1 MNDGTIGIGCDWGTS
16 NLRFYRLGKSGQII
30 ERRQFSAGISTIKNN
45 EFEAFF
51 TKAIQDWLDNYPT
64 IPVVISGMAGSR
76 QGWRE
81 TPYLPCPANIEKIV
95 NKLTPIKLSYG
106 RTIWIAPGLSY
117 TNNQG
122 LHDVMRGEEVQ
133 ILGALNIIGLK
144 KKLICLPGSHSKW
157 ATVAAGHVSEFS
169 TYITGEL
176 FEAIKSGTIIGS
188 MIDPNAW
195 NDEAFIQGIDGV
207 GTSKNILNQLFT
219 VRTKGLFNQL
229 TSTTAGAFL
238 SGLLIGY
245 ELTGALAGTRFKKI
259 FLIGDG
265 QLTNLYQKALLHK
278 GLKPKVFA
286 PDIIASGHFKIIKI
300 INEGV

>member
-1 MNDGTIGIGCDWGTS
+1 MPSVD
-16 NLRFYRLGKSGQII
+16 
-30 ERRQFSAGISTIKNN
+30 ISTIKNN
-45 EFEAFF
+45 EFEDFF

-64 IPVVISGMAGSR
+64 VPVVISGMSGSR

-81 TPYLPCPANIEKIV
+81 TPYLQCPANIEKIV

-195 NDEAFIQGIDGV
+195 NDEAFLQGIDGV
-207 GTSKNILNQLFT
+207 GTSKNILNESCFVIVQ
-219 VRTKGLFNQL
+219 
-229 TSTTAGAFL
+229 
-238 SGLLIGY
+238 I
-245 ELTGALAGTRFKKI
+245 LA
-259 FLIGDG
+259 
-265 QLTNLYQKALLHK
+265 
-278 GLKPKVFA
+278 
-286 PDIIASGHFKIIKI
+286 
-300 INEGV
+300 

>member
-1 MNDGTIGIGCDWGTS
+1 MNDDTIGIGCDWGTS
-16 NLRFYRLGKSGQII
+16 NLRFYRLGNSGQII
-30 ERRQFSAGISTIKNN
+30 ERRQFSAGVSSIKDNK
-45 EFEAFF
+45 FEAFF
-51 TKAIQDWLDNYPT
+51 TKAIQDWLDNYPN
-64 IPVVISGMAGSR
+64 IPVIVSGMAGSR
-76 QGWRE
+76 QGWKE
-81 TPYLPCPANIEKIV
+81 TSYLPCPANIEKIV
-95 NKLTPIKLSYG
+95 NKLTPIKLNYG

-117 TNNQG
+117 TNYQG

-133 ILGALNIIGLK
+133 ILGALSIIDRK

-157 ATVAAGHVSEFS
+157 ATVAAGHVLEFH
-169 TYITGEL
+169 TFITGEL
-176 FEAIKSGTIIGS
+176 FEAIKAGTIIGS

-195 NDEAFIQGIDGV
+195 NDDAFIQGIDSV

-245 ELTGALAGTRFKKI
+245 ELAGALAGTRFKKI
-259 FLIGDG
+259 YLIGDG
-265 QLTNLYQKALLHK
+265 QLTTLYQKALLHK
-278 GLKPKVFA
+278 GLEPKVFA

-300 INEGV
+300 INQGI